1 MSFSSAKTVL
11 PLQADITS
19 EQLILS
25 PEKDGLKGIPAIS
38 FAQYSTNWQALP
50 EHIHDGCIEMCF
62 CARGSLVFECEGETH
77 TILPNNVFLTQPG
90 DHHHLVTNH
99 KGMRIYWLFFK
110 YPLKGHSVLGLSKK
124 ESDELVRKL
133 KAIHAHVFAVDPT
146 VHQLFKDFFRA
157 SQELPAGAYRTLM
170 LRTIVLRLLLVI
182 AESAENRP
190 TLKTLAKISK
200 IAKLIRERPSYRFS
214 TAELAAHAKISES
227 HFTYLFRQVVGLP
240 PYAYLTKCRLEAAQ
254 KLLAETDMEIKA
266 IAKSL
271 GFASPQHLAAQF
283 RKTYGATASDW
294 REMHR

>member
-1 MSFSSAKTVL
+1 
-11 PLQADITS
+11 
-19 EQLILS
+19 
-25 PEKDGLKGIPAIS
+25 
-38 FAQYSTNWQALP
+38 
-50 EHIHDGCIEMCF
+50 
-62 CARGSLVFECEGETH
+62 
-77 TILPNNVFLTQPG
+77 
-90 DHHHLVTNH
+90 
-99 KGMRIYWLFFK
+99 MRIYWLFFK

-200 IAKLIRERPSYRFS
+200 IAKLIRERPSHRFS

-254 KLLAETDMEIKA
+254 KLLAETNMEIKA